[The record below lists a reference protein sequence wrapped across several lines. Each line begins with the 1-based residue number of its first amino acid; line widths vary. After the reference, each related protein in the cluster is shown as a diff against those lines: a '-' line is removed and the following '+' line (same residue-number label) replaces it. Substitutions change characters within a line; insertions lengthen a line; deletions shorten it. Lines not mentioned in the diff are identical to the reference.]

1 MLTLTNAQEVE
12 CVLSEAGNSRMVI
25 LKFGAKWC
33 VACNDIAKEYAEL
46 LKRFSTII
54 GCEVDFD
61 TSRELFDDHGVYA
74 MPSFVIFRDGKP
86 IEMLRKPN
94 VETIAKALLYADE
107 LQRCD
112 SPPELVLDA
121 EF

>member
-1 MLTLTNAQEVE
+1 MPTLTNAQELE
-12 CVLSEAGNSRMVI
+12 CVLYEAGKSRMVI
-25 LKFGAKWC
+25 LKFGAPWC
-33 VACNDIAKEYAEL
+33 VSCNDIAKEYAEL
-46 LKRFSTII
+46 LKRFSTVI

-61 TSRELFDDHGVYA
+61 TSRELFDDHGVSA